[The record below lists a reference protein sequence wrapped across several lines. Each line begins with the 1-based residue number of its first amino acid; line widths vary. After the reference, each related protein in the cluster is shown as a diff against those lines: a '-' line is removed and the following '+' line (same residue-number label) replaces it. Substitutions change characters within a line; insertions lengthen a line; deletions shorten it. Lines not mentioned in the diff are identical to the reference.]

1 MPASSAAYTDQA
13 VRMFTRQLRLS
24 GCTNV
29 VIAPGSRSTPLTL
42 AFARDPRF
50 RAWLQLDERSAGYF
64 ALGLARQ
71 LRMPVALVCTSGTAA
86 ANFMPAVVE
95 AYLSRIPLL
104 VLTGDR
110 PPELRDIGANQTIDQ
125 SRLYGTHVK
134 WTAEMP
140 IADGA
145 AALLRH
151 AAATAA
157 RAVTVAM
164 EAPAGPVHVNFPFRE
179 PLVDAEPALPLP
191 VAEGLTVAPPAPA
204 RASADVI
211 GDLTPLCLG
220 RGIIVCGPESYD
232 LPADAITDLAKLL
245 EWPVLADPLSGL
257 RAGRHR
263 QGHVVEAYE
272 AMLRTPEFV
281 AAARPEVVLRFGAMP
296 TSKPLM
302 QYLAGLH
309 EARQVV
315 VDVTGG
321 WRDADANGSIVVH
334 SDPAAFCALRGVAMA
349 RRRPTVAT
357 GLADDPMRGAAPPP
371 DADWLELWTS
381 ANRAARTAL
390 REAVDGM
397 DEPFEGRAPVE
408 LASALPA
415 GATLVVGNSMPVRD
429 MDAFFP
435 LIPRDVRVVGTR
447 GASGIDGVV
456 STAVGAAAAGGGPVA
471 LLIGDLSFFH
481 DLNGLWA
488 VRRHALSLTVL
499 LVNNDGGGIFH
510 FLPQAEAATD
520 QFESWFGTPHGLDFR
535 GAVEMHGGR
544 FERIEGHR
552 GWDAPLRAAF
562 GSKGLTVLELRTD
575 RDRNVTLH
583 RQVWART
590 GEAVRAA
597 LEASRRAGV
606 LS

>member
-1 MPASSAAYTDQA
+1 MPASSAAYADQA
-13 VRMFTRQLRLS
+13 VRMFIRQLRLS
-24 GCTNV
+24 GCTSV

-42 AFARDPRF
+42 AFARDPKF
-50 RAWLQLDERSAGYF
+50 KAWLQLDERSAGYF

-71 LRMPVALVCTSGTAA
+71 LRAPVALVCTSGTAA

-110 PPELRDIGANQTIDQ
+110 PPELRDVGANQTIDQ

-140 IADGA
+140 IPQGQ

-157 RAVTVAM
+157 RAVAAAV
-164 EAPAGPVHVNFPFRE
+164 EGPAGPVHVNFPFRE
-179 PLVDAEPALPLP
+179 PLVDGAPPLPLP
-191 VAEGLTVAPPAPA
+191 DVDGLAVAAPA
-204 RASADVI
+204 ATRPSSEAIAQLTSA
-211 GDLTPLCLG
+211 CLG
-220 RGIIVCGPESYD
+220 RGIIVCGPEPYG
-232 LPADAITDLAKLL
+232 LPADAITDLAHLL

-263 QGHVVEAYE
+263 QGHIVEAYE
-272 AMLRTPEFV
+272 ALLRVPEFV
-281 AAARPEVVLRFGAMP
+281 GAARPEVVLRFGAMP

-321 WRDADANGSIVVH
+321 WRDADASGSLFVQA
-334 SDPAAFCALRGVAMA
+334 DPAAFCRALGAAMA

-371 DADWLELWTS
+371 DADWFDLWMS
-381 ANRAARTAL
+381 ANRTTRAAL
-390 REAVDGM
+390 REGVDAI

-415 GATLVVGNSMPVRD
+415 GSTLVVGNSMPVRD

-435 LIPRDVRVVGTR
+435 LITRDVRIVGTR

-456 STAVGAAAAGGGPVA
+456 STAVGAAAAGEGPVA
-471 LLIGDLSFFH
+471 LLVGDLSFLH

-488 VRRHALSLTVL
+488 AKRHGLSLTVL

-510 FLPQAEAATD
+510 FLPQAELATD
-520 QFESWFGTPHGLDFR
+520 QFEPWFGTPHGLDFR
-535 GAVEMHGGR
+535 GAVEMYGGR
-544 FERIEGHR
+544 FEEIEGYR
-552 GWDAPLRAAF
+552 GWDAQLRAAF
-562 GSKGLTVLELRTD
+562 ADKGLTVLQLRTE
-575 RDRNVTLH
+575 RERNVTLH
-583 RQVWART
+583 RQVWTRT

-597 LEASRRAGV
+597 LDASRRMGV